1 MNLWTLVSTII
12 ISFGLTAS
20 PAYRL
25 PTVTVNSE
33 NTEATLN
40 LETRQVKESK
50 LPFKVD
56 NNSLGVKLTATSA
69 AVLDRDSG
77 IVLWQKNAE
86 EVRSIASISKLMT
99 AIVFLEN
106 RPSWN
111 DLVTMEEKDET
122 HGNTP
127 NILRGETVRV
137 SDLFY
142 VALVASDN
150 NAAKAL
156 VRSTGMSE
164 SEFVAKMNKKAQELG
179 LSNTVFSDPTGLTP
193 ENKSTALE
201 ILKLAQAAFS
211 YEDIADVTSTSR
223 YTLRTQGGRSDIIYS
238 TNWLLNSYLDVEA
251 GKTGYIGAS
260 GYCLV
265 TQVVGD
271 EGQRII
277 TVVLNSETN
286 DHRFYDSKVL
296 SSWILDNF
304 IWS

>member
-50 LPFKVD
+50 LPFKID

-99 AIVFLEN
+99 AIIFLEN

-122 HGNTP
+122 NGNKP
-127 NILRGETVRV
+127 NIFRGETVRV

-164 SEFVAKMNKKAQELG
+164 AEFVAKMNKKAQELG
-179 LSNTVFSDPTGLTP
+179 LVNTVFSDPTGLTS

-201 ILKLAQAAFS
+201 VLRLAQEAFS
-211 YEDIADVTSTSR
+211 YEDISDVTSTSR
-223 YTLRTQGGRSDIIYS
+223 YTLRTQGGRIDIVYS